1 MKELLKINMVNEIEK
16 MDNELQEIKYAIN
29 DLDRISDKLN
39 MIYDRRERI
48 LKLVDKI
55 RCLEEQLKVRF
66 PGEIKVLIK
75 IEKEINKRLIQ
86 LEDLLNV
93 IKEKNWNI

>member
-1 MKELLKINMVNEIEK
+1 MKNLLKINMVNEIEK

-29 DLDRISDKLN
+29 DLDRIGDKLN
-39 MIYDRRERI
+39 MINDRKDRI
-48 LKLVDKI
+48 LKLVDKL
-55 RCLEEQLKVRF
+55 RYLEEQLKVRF
-66 PGEIKVLIK
+66 PEEINTLIK

-93 IKEKNWNI
+93 IYGC

>member
-1 MKELLKINMVNEIEK
+1 MRDSLKIAMVNEIGK

-29 DLDRISDKLN
+29 DLDRIGDKLN
-39 MIYDRRERI
+39 MIYDRKERI
-48 LKLVDKI
+48 IKLVDKL
-55 RCLEEQLKVRF
+55 RYLEEQLKVRF
-66 PGEIKVLIK
+66 PGEINTLIK

-93 IKEKNWNI
+93 IYNC

>member
-1 MKELLKINMVNEIEK
+1 MKNLLKINMVNEIEK

-29 DLDRISDKLN
+29 DLDRIGDKLN
-39 MIYDRRERI
+39 MIYDRKYRI
-48 LKLVDKI
+48 LKLVDNL
-55 RCLEEQLKVRF
+55 RYLEEQLKVRF
-66 PGEIKVLIK
+66 PEEINTLIK

-93 IKEKNWNI
+93 IYGC

>member
-1 MKELLKINMVNEIEK
+1 MKNLLKINMVNEIEK

-29 DLDRISDKLN
+29 DLDRIGDKLN
-39 MIYDRRERI
+39 MIYDRKDRI
-48 LKLVDKI
+48 LKLVDKL
-55 RCLEEQLKVRF
+55 RYLEEQLKVRF
-66 PGEIKVLIK
+66 PEEINTLIK

-93 IKEKNWNI
+93 IYGC

>member
-1 MKELLKINMVNEIEK
+1 MKNLLKINMVNEIEK

-29 DLDRISDKLN
+29 DLDRIGDKLN
-39 MIYDRRERI
+39 MIYDRKDRI
-48 LKLVDKI
+48 LKLVDNL
-55 RCLEEQLKVRF
+55 RYLEEQLKVRF
-66 PGEIKVLIK
+66 PEEINVLIK

-93 IKEKNWNI
+93 IYGC

>member
-1 MKELLKINMVNEIEK
+1 MRNLLKINMENEIEK

-29 DLDRISDKLN
+29 DLDRVGDKLN
-39 MIYDRRERI
+39 MIYDRKDRI
-48 LKLVDKI
+48 LKLVDNL
-55 RCLEEQLKVRF
+55 RYLEEQLKVRF
-66 PGEIKVLIK
+66 PEEINTLIK

-93 IKEKNWNI
+93 IYGC